1 MSSSFAVDVLDDVS
15 VVLLL
20 DEVLE
25 LWLVLDADLLL
36 DEVVEVVIEL
46 LEAVLAVSFFEKSPD
61 KNMVIINKIRLAD
74 VSAIEYILYFGF
86 GDFLINCG
94 NNNIHSDIFVVRIP
108 FCEYISVSLG
118 RFRCNG

>member
-86 GDFLINCG
+86 GDFLIKYQ
-94 NNNIHSDIFVVRIP
+94 IPIMPMMISSDSAFFTMLFP
-108 FCEYISVSLG
+108 FSFISY
-118 RFRCNG
+118 FAF